1 MKRATLSREQLGIVD
16 TDKDVYETADV
27 PEPAELSD
35 EVQQLKRELEANL
48 KSGKEDRPAHPGPID
63 RAALDPNEARLYFET
78 RDLVCLPP
86 ETDFSH
92 QAHERKRHEWRI
104 LGSHHRALETPFDR
118 YTRLLAEVQALQR
131 DLELAEK
138 ESCAEGVSTEQLYP
152 SHIRHEVAK
161 LISRVELL
169 HQQALPHPLLPN
181 TKGEAPCTSLS
192 SSSATSRLLSI
203 TRRLQEQPH
212 QGSDGAG
219 AGVGAGARGASRE
232 SSLGAG
238 VGGGCVSVFFVC
250 VWRCVCVCVWRAC
263 VSCVYLYASLCL
275 CVCVC
280 MCVFII
286 FFVRVLV
293 CACMCVY
300 SASVLAP
307 LY

>member
-48 KSGKEDRPAHPGPID
+48 KSSKEDRPAQPGPID
-63 RAALDPNEARLYFET
+63 RAALDPNEARLFFKA
-78 RDLVCLPP
+78 RDLVSLPP

-131 DLELAEK
+131 DLELVEE

-192 SSSATSRLLSI
+192 SSSATARLLSI

-238 VGGGCVSVFFVC
+238 VGGGCVCIFCMCGVVSAFVC
-250 VWRCVCVCVWRAC
+250 GVRVCFVYICMQVCVCARARLCVCVCVHH
-263 VSCVYLYASLCL
+263 LF
-275 CVCVC
+275 
-280 MCVFII
+280 MCV
-286 FFVRVLV
+286 
-293 CACMCVY
+293 
-300 SASVLAP
+300 
-307 LY
+307 